1 MQISSAACWTALH
14 FPFELSSAI
23 WLDHTFPSLP
33 FVALPLCH
41 PQALHSWAMASVAGI
56 DVILREANHDFS
68 QTGLEFGPSTQV
80 LPKGWTKAPG
90 RRALHQDLIFEKDFA
105 IKLRD
110 GSTVW
115 SDIFCPPSSKDEPTP
130 AIIAWSPYGK
140 QGNGGSSAVLFFF
153 LTMQFAD
160 DTCPGF
166 QSLDR
171 VPWRAG
177 IPRDW
182 TSDLEKFEA
191 PDPAEWCPRGYAIVN
206 IDPRGVGESD
216 GDLVMLS
223 TQVSLSRFPA
233 LPAKLILP
241 RREGRSRWTRR
252 NRVHCRPKLV

>member
-1 MQISSAACWTALH
+1 
-14 FPFELSSAI
+14 
-23 WLDHTFPSLP
+23 
-33 FVALPLCH
+33 
-41 PQALHSWAMASVAGI
+41 MASVAGI

-68 QTGLEFGPSTQV
+68 KTGLEFGPSTQV

-115 SDIFCPPSSKDEPTP
+115 SDIFRPPSSKDEPTP

-140 QGNGGSSAVLFFF
+140 QGNGGSSAVLSFF